1 MHLAHQSTPHQP
13 AASNHQ
19 RDEHV
24 MHSSSDTSFDRTCSS
39 FCRKLLSCGCSFHG
53 KHACMFSCKCL
64 PCRILC
70 LTKAK
75 QKDKQTSAMLER
87 KSRAEAE
94 ARLSAEKQLAELH
107 SQKLEEAANAARSLT
122 NRYFL
127 EFKQR
132 YRKTVFK
139 CDLT

>member
-1 MHLAHQSTPHQP
+1 M
-13 AASNHQ
+13 AAAFTAN
-19 RDEHV
+19 
-24 MHSSSDTSFDRTCSS
+24 TA
-39 FCRKLLSCGCSFHG
+39 
-53 KHACMFSCKCL
+53 ACFPVKCL

-127 EFKQR
+127 ELIQPVIF
-132 YRKTVFK
+132 RKTVSK
-139 CDLT
+139 CYLT